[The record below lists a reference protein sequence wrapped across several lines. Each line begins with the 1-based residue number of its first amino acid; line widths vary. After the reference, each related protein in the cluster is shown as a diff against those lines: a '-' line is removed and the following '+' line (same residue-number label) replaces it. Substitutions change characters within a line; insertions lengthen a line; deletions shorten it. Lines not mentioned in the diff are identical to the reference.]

1 MRRLPPLLFLLACE
15 PAPEPEPPFVCA
27 PAPELTVFIGE
38 WASGSLCFEDPERAR
53 LTITLS
59 LTNDAPL
66 SLVQV
71 WGQEEIRVLGRD
83 TGTTTVTVTATDP
96 DGLAASLDV
105 PVLVP
110 NRAPVGEPPDDV
122 QVHARFA
129 VTIDVAGHFSDP
141 DGHPLTYSAYSSAR
155 SVVDVAA
162 LTGGLLRLESTAGE
176 GSARIFVTA
185 SDGADSVTTTFE
197 ATNVPSLT
205 ILSDEFDSDESLDDW
220 ALGRKARAEIEDGYF
235 VLTADSADYNGLA
248 GRDFGG
254 GATDWL
260 IDITLRTTDA
270 DAQAGFLVSTGVF
283 PVGAYMFLL
292 GEADIPGYPPVKWVF
307 SWWDSGTGRWLRDHW
322 AYGKSG
328 HIRDFVD
335 MEVSLLM
342 TRSGVHATVDGKL
355 LFEHGRAPFLI
366 PRATGLFLV
375 TRPEFEDDV
384 ASSMNRVQFVARGF
398 AENSGRRNVSSGP
411 FPPYSSF
418 SPDCCTTDRSES
430 SCLPFPHIR
439 PFDPA
444 AAHRDVFSASIS
456 AGRPGSWSP
465 SAPSFSPA
473 ASTRSIPTS
482 SASSATFLPES
493 SRVAT
498 SNPRSPTRRPCGSR
512 YGSGSGHFTGAP
524 PTPASRYPSTVARR
538 W

>member
-220 ALGRKARAEIEDGYF
+220 ALGLKTGAEIEDGYL
-235 VLTADSADYNGLA
+235 VLTADSTDY
-248 GRDFGG
+248 GRAWQGFGG
-254 GATDWL
+254 VAKEW
-260 IDITLRTTDA
+260 IVDITLRTTEA
-270 DAQAGFLVSTGVF
+270 GAQAGFLVSTGVR
-283 PVGAYMFLL
+283 PIWTYRFLL
-292 GEADIPGYPPVKWVF
+292 GEARIPGLGDVNWVF
-307 SWWDSGTGRWLRDHW
+307 SWWDVNRGWVTAGWAHGTSGQ
-322 AYGKSG
+322 
-328 HIRDFVD
+328 IRDFGDV
-335 MEVSLLM
+335 EVSLSM
-342 TRSGVHATVDGKL
+342 MEYGVRGTVDGKL
-355 LFEHGRAPFLI
+355 LFERSGV
-366 PRATGLFLV
+366 GGMV
-375 TRPEFEDDV
+375 
-384 ASSMNRVQFVARGF
+384 RV
-398 AENSGRRNVSSGP
+398 
-411 FPPYSSF
+411 
-418 SPDCCTTDRSES
+418 
-430 SCLPFPHIR
+430 
-439 PFDPA
+439 
-444 AAHRDVFSASIS
+444 
-456 AGRPGSWSP
+456 
-465 SAPSFSPA
+465 
-473 ASTRSIPTS
+473 
-482 SASSATFLPES
+482 
-493 SRVAT
+493 
-498 SNPRSPTRRPCGSR
+498 
-512 YGSGSGHFTGAP
+512 
-524 PTPASRYPSTVARR
+524 
-538 W
+538 